1 MQNDRRSSSSQKI
14 ALLVLTSVLGM
25 SGCSSGTRLLSGE
38 SGLQGLRLTTVDAQP
53 EVTELTTLIRSKK
66 FSDNVEIRP
75 ASSSETDEAGNSQ
88 WCKYLKEDS
97 AAQAT
102 ILRSPTLS
110 GSAGDSGKAS
120 LSLGLSA
127 SSFAK
132 ANLVEEEARIRCRRY
147 LAESG
152 LQKLVF
158 ISPQGLTAAGFRAKS
173 KSISARKGQFAQLKK
188 LIKVEERNGNI
199 NTEKATSLVI
209 LIDQIIA
216 EGNAARSQADR
227 RLTEDYGTPKNA
239 SVLGYD
245 LLKAEAE
252 LDNLSSRVR
261 TADAMDV
268 SVSAG
273 WNDNKIGNGFDN
285 SNDSFSGKVSFSV
298 KLGALAPQRFEH
310 ERLAREAKLSAIR
323 NQEGGSLWQIDVL
336 RKAHERAL
344 DGLIVSR
351 VKLDE
356 ALAEANRLVAVLG
369 SVENPEFVG
378 TLIAAKIQVVRL
390 QADKAAI
397 IGSIQ
402 EIGENIKRLKM
413 G

>member
-53 EVTELTTLIRSKK
+53 EVTELTTLVRSKK
-66 FSDNVEIRP
+66 FLDNVEIRP

-285 SNDSFSGKVSFSV
+285 NNDSFSGKVSFSV

-310 ERLAREAKLSAIR
+310 ERLAREAKLGAIR

>member
-66 FSDNVEIRP
+66 FSDAVEIRP
-75 ASSSETDEAGNSQ
+75 ASSSETDETGNSQ

-120 LSLGLSA
+120 LSLGLST

-188 LIKVEERNGNI
+188 LIKAEERNGNI

-209 LIDQIIA
+209 LIDQIVA

-227 RLTEDYGTPKNA
+227 RLTEDYGNPQNA

-245 LLKAEAE
+245 LLKAEAD
-252 LDNLSSRVR
+252 LDNLNSRVR

-298 KLGALAPQRFEH
+298 KLGVLAPQRFEH

-344 DGLIVSR
+344 DGLITSR

-356 ALAEANRLVAVLG
+356 ALAEANRLVTVLG